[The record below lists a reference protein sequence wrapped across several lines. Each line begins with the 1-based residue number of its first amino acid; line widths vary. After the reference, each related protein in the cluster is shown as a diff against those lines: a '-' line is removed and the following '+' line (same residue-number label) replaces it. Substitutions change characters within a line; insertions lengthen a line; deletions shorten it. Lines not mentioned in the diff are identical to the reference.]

1 MTLPESSR
9 ATLHKGSAGEGFHIS
24 KMYNV
29 EGSLLSSSCSIFDSI
44 VDMMWKL
51 TADDSQWNINCRRQL
66 PRHTHTHTHTRTYNY
81 RMHVSDSYAG
91 SPFLWP
97 NKLSQAINVSAVPSF
112 ESTEG
117 RIKSQIAGQK
127 RKIQSVSIQAKSH
140 WKDFTGISCSPLS
153 RATASLSH
161 EKWFLSFFPFIIKNE
176 KKKWNGFFSSFLISR
191 HSRRA
196 CNRNCSFKQDPLH
209 PPGLLH
215 WSSPAACWISISTT
229 SCTAPSLQKVNAKVK
244 LPKDN
249 QKLYAAPSK
258 SKVWA
263 KQSAWAQRELRS
275 FPTGFS
281 SISLFFFPLFFT
293 ASAQYH

>member
-29 EGSLLSSSCSIFDSI
+29 EGSVLFFLFDFWLDCWHD
-44 VDMMWKL
+44 VKTNRRRL
-51 TADDSQWNINCRRQL
+51 TMKHQL
-66 PRHTHTHTHTRTYNY
+66 QKTVTYTHTHTRTYNY

-112 ESTEG
+112 ESIEG

-127 RKIQSVSIQAKSH
+127 RKIQSVSIQANSH

-161 EKWFLSFFPFIIKNE
+161 EKWFLSFFSFIIKNE
-176 KKKWNGFFSSFLISR
+176 KKKKMKWFFFLFWFHDIPVERAIENVHWSR
-191 HSRRA
+191 I
-196 CNRNCSFKQDPLH
+196 PLH

-215 WSSPAACWISISTT
+215 WSSPAVCWISISTT

-263 KQSAWAQRELRS
+263 KQSAWAQSELRS

-281 SISLFFFPLFFT
+281 SISLFFFSPFFT

>member
-1 MTLPESSR
+1 
-9 ATLHKGSAGEGFHIS
+9 
-24 KMYNV
+24 
-29 EGSLLSSSCSIFDSI
+29 
-44 VDMMWKL
+44 
-51 TADDSQWNINCRRQL
+51 
-66 PRHTHTHTHTRTYNY
+66 
-81 RMHVSDSYAG
+81 MHVSDSYAG

-112 ESTEG
+112 ESIEAESKA
-117 RIKSQIAGQK
+117 RSQDKSEKSNPYPYK
-127 RKIQSVSIQAKSH
+127 RNPIEKISLEYPVAHCLELLRVYRMKS
-140 WKDFTGISCSPLS
+140 DFF
-153 RATASLSH
+153 RFSLSLSKMKKKM
-161 EKWFLSFFPFIIKNE
+161 KWFFF
-176 KKKWNGFFSSFLISR
+176 SFLISR

-196 CNRNCSFKQDPLH
+196 RNRKCSLKQDPLH

-281 SISLFFFPLFFT
+281 SISLFFSLFFT